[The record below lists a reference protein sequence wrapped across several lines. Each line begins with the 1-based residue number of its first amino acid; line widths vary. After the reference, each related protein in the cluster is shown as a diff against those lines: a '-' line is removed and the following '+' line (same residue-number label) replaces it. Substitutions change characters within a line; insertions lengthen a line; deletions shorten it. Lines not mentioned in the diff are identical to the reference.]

1 MGADLV
7 IYSGA
12 KAIEGPTSGLVIGK
26 QQYVEWVKLQSNGIG
41 RAMKVGKE
49 GILGLT
55 QAIAS
60 YMTLEKESG
69 QQMVEKMTAFIEN
82 LNSLNGVQAK
92 VVWDSAG
99 RDIARTEIAFDHAA
113 LGISTQE
120 IVDRLK
126 NGDPAI
132 YFRGYKANEGKIEV
146 DVRSVSAE
154 QLHTV
159 YQCIKALF

>member
-1 MGADLV
+1 
-7 IYSGA
+7 
-12 KAIEGPTSGLVIGK
+12 
-26 QQYVEWVKLQSNGIG
+26 
-41 RAMKVGKE
+41 
-49 GILGLT
+49 
-55 QAIAS
+55 
-60 YMTLEKESG
+60 
-69 QQMVEKMTAFIEN
+69 MVEKMTAFIEN

>member
-1 MGADLV
+1 M
-7 IYSGA
+7 
-12 KAIEGPTSGLVIGK
+12 
-26 QQYVEWVKLQSNGIG
+26 
-41 RAMKVGKE
+41 GKE